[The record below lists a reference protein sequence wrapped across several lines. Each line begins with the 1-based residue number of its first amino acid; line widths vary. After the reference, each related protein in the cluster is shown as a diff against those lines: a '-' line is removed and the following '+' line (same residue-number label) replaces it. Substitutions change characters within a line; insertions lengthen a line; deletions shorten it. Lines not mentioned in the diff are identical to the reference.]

1 MRNKVPAGTGP
12 SLRDHRCAWRPV
24 AAGYLLFRAS
34 GADLAGQGAFIVAV
48 SPAEIT
54 SALVAVLAGATTA
67 TATVLM
73 TVSVGTGCI
82 LTPLWLALLGRHA
95 GNVDRG
101 SIVFELVASVA
112 LPLVV
117 GVMIRTRSAVVA
129 RHPRRCLDLAGVS
142 LLLVVFVGAGAARPW
157 LLSSRAGGATLA
169 KRWSFGVCARRRR
182 RQGLG
187 RTRPSTLRWRSRRRR
202 VRHGRGLVDRTSG
215 RRFRGSLRG
224 DHDGQC
230 GGRCT
235 PAEPTNAWRRGSS
248 RRAPL
253 AVNDSPQRRSTR
265 PDRGDAA
272 RGGRRRQPPRCITPH
287 PQRVVRH
294 PQTGGASPQPHRG
307 TGARST
313 YLRMRLRV
321 LKSDPRSQFKGGNE
335 RRTKLGVAR
344 HVRVVSRQAH
354 ERSNPKSFSAVMPS
368 CRCCSVGARSRHGP
382 RCTSPA
388 LRSPRF
394 HHVAT
399 LRRCSSCTPR
409 GKKGRESRPSRP
421 RRRRRRSS
429 SPNAVPAGPLEERR
443 MLSDVGNVPG
453 SMLRKACA

>member
-1 MRNKVPAGTGP
+1 MSL
-12 SLRDHRCAWRPV
+12 SLRVRP
-24 AAGYLLFRAS
+24 L
-34 GADLAGQGAFIVAV
+34 
-48 SPAEIT
+48 
-54 SALVAVLAGATTA
+54 A

-73 TVSVGTGCI
+73 TARLLGTGCI

-95 GNVDRG
+95 GNVDRW
-101 SIVFELVASVA
+101 SIVFELVVSVA
-112 LPLVV
+112 LPLVA
-117 GVMIRTRSAVVA
+117 GVMIRTSSAVVA

-142 LLLVVFVGAGAARPW
+142 LLLVVFVGVGSRPPPWPLVARRWGDPARR
-157 LLSSRAGGATLA
+157 RAGRLGC
-169 KRWSFGVCARRRR
+169 RARRRR
-182 RQGLG
+182 RRGVG
-187 RTRPSTLRWRSRRRR
+187 SDKTRQPCAGVPRRHAR
-202 VRHGRGLVDRTSG
+202 VRHRHGRGLVDRTSG

-321 LKSDPRSQFKGGNE
+321 LKSDPR
-335 RRTKLGVAR
+335 L
-344 HVRVVSRQAH
+344 
-354 ERSNPKSFSAVMPS
+354 
-368 CRCCSVGARSRHGP
+368 
-382 RCTSPA
+382 
-388 LRSPRF
+388 
-394 HHVAT
+394 
-399 LRRCSSCTPR
+399 
-409 GKKGRESRPSRP
+409 
-421 RRRRRRSS
+421 
-429 SPNAVPAGPLEERR
+429 
-443 MLSDVGNVPG
+443 
-453 SMLRKACA
+453 